1 MILHFSKMISMIL
14 YHIILLAIIQGI
26 TEFLP
31 VSSSGHLG
39 LFHCFIDHC
48 DHWDTKN
55 LTMDIAVHVGTLL
68 SVLTYFWRDVI
79 KMACGV
85 KDIGT
90 GHAKSDNAKLLYFII
105 ISSIPVIIAGFILNI
120 LEPDWLK
127 TLHVIAWATI
137 LFGILLWWADKKT
150 QTTRK
155 IDSLTAKDALFIG
168 LAQML
173 ALIPGTS
180 RSGITMTAARFL
192 GYSRSESAHY
202 SLLLAIIAISGAG
215 TLISIDLLKGEDVQ
229 LGTDVLIAVILS
241 FISGWLAISAM
252 MKFLE
257 KCTFTI
263 FAIYRI
269 ILGSA
274 LLALLYTGMIG

>member
-1 MILHFSKMISMIL
+1 MLL
-14 YHIILLAIIQGI
+14 YHIILLAVIQGL

-39 LFHCFIDHC
+39 LFHCFTDQC
-48 DHWDTKN
+48 DHWDAEN
-55 LTMDIAVHVGTLL
+55 VTMDIAVHVGTLF
-68 SVLTYFWRDVI
+68 SVLLYFWRDVV
-79 KMACGV
+79 KMLLGV

-90 GHAKSDNAKLLYFII
+90 GKAKTENANLLLFVL
-105 ISSIPVIIAGFILNI
+105 ISSIPVIIAGLILKI
-120 LEPDWLK
+120 FEPDWLK
-127 TLHVIAWATI
+127 TLHVIAWSTI
-137 LFGILLWWADKKT
+137 VFGVVLWWADVKT
-150 QTTRK
+150 TATREMK
-155 IDSLTAKDALFIG
+155 DLTLKDAVLIG
-168 LAQML
+168 LSQML

-192 GYSRSESAHY
+192 GFSRQEAAHY
-202 SLLLAIIAISGAG
+202 SLLLAMVAISGAG
-215 TLISIDLLKGEDVQ
+215 VLIGLDLVKDENVQ
-229 LGTDVLIAVILS
+229 LGTDALIAVILS
-241 FISGWLAISAM
+241 FISGWLAIAVM

-274 LLALLYTGMIG
+274 LLGLLYTGAIG